1 MANEYLV
8 NSDDLTAVADA
19 IRTKGGTS
27 DALTFPGGFVDAV
40 GAIQA
45 GEGGNG
51 IVESDGVISGMT
63 LFAIKSDTATKI
75 TGNFHYNEYLAEIDC
90 PNVKSIGNSMGFAYC
105 KNLARV
111 NLPLVEYIISSGF
124 KETPA
129 LLEYDF
135 SNVRFIYQ
143 FGFCASG
150 IKKVVSESITY
161 INDQRTFDSCKNL
174 TYVNLPNVQK
184 TGWQWNFCNCPSLK
198 KAVFANA
205 TEIGSGEFNNDPLLE
220 TLVLGSKTVVKLNN
234 ANAFV
239 GTPIE
244 SGAGYVYVPRTLE
257 DGSDG
262 VTAYQAAT
270 NWSTYATQ
278 FRAIEDYPGIEEDD
292 TE

>member
-8 NSDDLTAVADA
+8 NSADMIAVADA

-45 GEGGNG
+45 GGGGNG

-75 TGNFHYNEYLAEIDC
+75 TGNFRYNEYLAEIDC
-90 PNVKSIGNSMGFAYC
+90 PNVKSIQNSEGFRNC

-111 NLPLVEYIISSGF
+111 NLPLVTYIVSF
-124 KETPA
+124 RDTPA
-129 LLEYDF
+129 LLEYNF
-135 SNVRFIYQ
+135 SNVQRIDQY
-143 FGFCASG
+143 GFAGSG
-150 IKKVVSESITY
+150 IKKLVSESITN
-161 INDQRTFDSCKNL
+161 INGQRTFDSCKNL
-174 TYVNLPNVQK
+174 TYVNLPNVPK
-184 TGWQWNFCNCPSLK
+184 TGWQWNFSSCPALK
-198 KAVFANA
+198 KAVFSNA
-205 TEIGSGEFNNDPLLE
+205 TEIGTGEFNKDSSLE
-220 TLVLGSKTVVKLNN
+220 TLVLGSKTVVKLGN
-234 ANAFV
+234 ANALV

-244 SGAGYVYVPRTLE
+244 SGTGYVYVPRTLE

>member
-8 NSDDLTAVADA
+8 NSVDLKAVADA

-45 GEGGNG
+45 GGGGNG

-63 LFAIKSDTATKI
+63 LFAIKSDTATNI
-75 TGNFHYNEYLAEIDC
+75 TGNFRYNEYLAEIDC
-90 PNVKSIGNSMGFAYC
+90 PNVKSIRNSEGFRNC

-111 NLPLVEYIISSGF
+111 NLPLVTSIVSF
-124 KETPA
+124 RDTPA
-129 LLEYDF
+129 LLEYNF
-135 SNVRFIYQ
+135 SNVQRIDQY
-143 FGFCASG
+143 GFAGSG
-150 IKKVVSESITY
+150 IKKVVSESITN
-161 INDQRTFDSCKNL
+161 INGQRTFDSCKNL
-174 TYVNLPNVQK
+174 TYVNLPNVPK
-184 TGWQWNFCNCPSLK
+184 TGWQWNFSSCPALK
-198 KAVFANA
+198 KAVFSNA
-205 TEIGSGEFNNDPLLE
+205 TEIGSGEFNKDSSLE
-220 TLVLGSKTVVKLNN
+220 TLVLGSKTVVKLSN
-234 ANAFV
+234 ANALV

-244 SGAGYVYVPRTLE
+244 SGTGYVYVPRTLG

-262 VTAYQAAT
+262 VTTYQAAT

>member
-8 NSDDLTAVADA
+8 NSDDLKAVADA
-19 IRTKGGTS
+19 IRTKGETS
-27 DALTFPGGFVDAV
+27 DALSFPDGFVDAV

-75 TGNFHYNEYLAEIDC
+75 TGNFRYNEYLVEIDC
-90 PNVKSIGNSMGFAYC
+90 PNVNSISNVMGFAYC

-111 NLPLVEYIISSGF
+111 NLPLVTYIDTF
-124 KETPA
+124 RDTPA
-129 LLEYDF
+129 LLEYNF
-135 SNVRFIYQ
+135 SNVRHINQY
-143 FGFCASG
+143 GFYASG
-150 IKKVVSESITY
+150 IKKVVSESITN
-161 INDQRTFDSCKNL
+161 INGQRTFDSCPNL
-174 TYVNLPNVQK
+174 TYVNLPNVPE
-184 TGWQWNFCNCPSLK
+184 TGWQWNFSNCPALK

-205 TEIGSGEFNNDPLLE
+205 TEIGSGEFNKDPSLE

-244 SGAGYVYVPRTLE
+244 FGTGYVYVPRTLE